1 LAQRR
6 FRRFGHGQQGAI
18 IGGFRGDLLGHDQRM
33 LAVDCRL
40 HVVSR
45 HFGHSGGSHELRFRF
60 PVLLQFLQRFGD
72 LARLFQHHVAEH
84 PRLQLLIVSSHP
96 CFLSQLHC
104 GIAVVL

>member
-18 IGGFRGDLLGHDQRM
+18 IGGFRGDLLGHDG
-33 LAVDCRL
+33 
-40 HVVSR
+40 R